1 MLVWKALESL
11 CWLLQNVPTLNKTF
25 WFDLIWFDLIVK
37 WLPVSVTVT
46 EWTQNRNLFNS
57 KPISKKFLQHY
68 SLSFHDWFLFRS
80 KRNNL
85 VPDVKV
91 TINVRMKTVLP
102 TSIAFIYF
110 RFVFSHEEITP
121 INLLQAVSLIR
132 DKKRQE
138 VTRSIKNRQ
147 EATRSNKKRQE

>member
-1 MLVWKALESL
+1 MICDCGRENSIKHTVMSVYMSL
-11 CWLLQNVPTLNKTF
+11 SNDYRSQ
-25 WFDLIWFDLIVK
+25 
-37 WLPVSVTVT
+37 S
-46 EWTQNRNLFNS
+46 EWTQDRNLFNS
-57 KPISKKFLQHY
+57 KPISKKFQHY

-121 INLLQAVSLIR
+121 INLLQAVSLIKN
-132 DKKRQE
+132 KKRQE
-138 VTRSIKNRQ
+138 VTRSVKNRQ
-147 EATRSNKKRQE
+147 EVIKSDKNGKKKKATRTIK